1 MTYIILDIKETSLPG
16 VIDTQVILLLKSV
29 DRAMANISWSQI
41 YNRVGVENLMA
52 RCSHQRPIPAFCD
65 NQAHDKVVK
74 KRLFRYEASWN
85 LEKDCR
91 DRVDHCWNRGGQRCE
106 PLERVL

>member
-1 MTYIILDIKETSLPG
+1 MTYMILDINETSLPG

-29 DRAMANISWSQI
+29 DRAMANVSWSQI
-41 YNRVGVENLMA
+41 YKRVRVENLVA
-52 RCSHQRPIPAFCD
+52 RCSHHRPILAFCD

-74 KRLFRYEASWN
+74 KRLFRYKASWN

-91 DRVDHCWNRGGQRCE
+91 NQVDHC
-106 PLERVL
+106 